1 MQECNKFVVCFTPF
15 LLTKFNGILL
25 EANQRNTLFIL
36 FLAAIKISNMI
47 KRLFPIFLLVT
58 IFFQGQELM
67 AQRNVKP
74 LDEKKT
80 TRKIGTLIYYI
91 NNYYVDT
98 LDMPKLVE
106 KSIVATLKQ
115 LDPHSAYIS
124 AKNVKKANEPLEGSF
139 EGIGVTFQLFND
151 TILVISPVPGGPSDK
166 VGIQA
171 GDKIIT
177 VDGEDAFGEE
187 ITNQWVMDHLRG
199 KKGTRVDVGIKRA
212 GTKGLIDFTIIRDK
226 IPLFSLDAAFMLD
239 NHTGYIK
246 LNRFAK
252 DSKNEFDKALDS
264 LKKEGLQ
271 NLVFD
276 LRGNGGGYLG
286 TAMSIADEFLTDG
299 KLIVYTE
306 GIHQPR
312 QELDA
317 TTNGGFEQ
325 GKLII
330 LVNEGSASA
339 SEIVTGAVQDW
350 DRGIVIGRR
359 TFGKGLVQRPF
370 SLPDGSMVR
379 LTVAHYYTPSG
390 RCIQRPYDKGVEAY
404 YDELNERM
412 EHGELYH
419 RDSIHFPDSLK
430 YETHN
435 GRTVYGGGGIMPD
448 IFVPWD
454 STRYNNLYS
463 ALIRKGVYNTF
474 VNNYLDS
481 HRQELEKNYK
491 NVNAFEKKFE
501 VTDVMFDSLL
511 SMAKEKKVTINEE
524 ELNPNKDFYK
534 LQLKALIGRNL
545 FNQNAYFEILA
556 PMDIEI
562 NKALEVI
569 KNKNSFDMLK

>member
-1 MQECNKFVVCFTPF
+1 MKRIFP
-15 LLTKFNGILL
+15 ILL
-25 EANQRNTLFIL
+25 LV
-36 FLAAIKISNMI
+36 AAM
-47 KRLFPIFLLVT
+47 VT
-58 IFFQGQELM
+58 VSPLW
-67 AQRNVKP
+67 AQTNVKP
-74 LDEKKT
+74 LDEKQT
-80 TRKIGTLIYYI
+80 TQKIGTLIYYI

-98 LDMPKLVE
+98 LDMPKLLE
-106 KSIVATLKQ
+106 KTIVATLKQ

-124 AKNVKKANEPLEGSF
+124 KKNVKKANEPLEGSF
-139 EGIGVTFQLFND
+139 EGVGITFQLFND

-171 GDKIIT
+171 GDKIIK
-177 VDGEDAFGEE
+177 VDGEDAFGED

-199 KKGTRVDVGIKRA
+199 KKGTRVDVSIKRE
-212 GTKGLIDFTIIRDK
+212 GSKELLDFTIIRDK

-239 NHTGYIK
+239 KQTGYIK

-252 DSKNEFDKALDS
+252 DSKKEFDKALDS
-264 LKKEGLQ
+264 LKKEGLK

-286 TAMSIADEFLTDG
+286 TAMKIADEFLNDG
-299 KLIVYTE
+299 KLIVYTK

-317 TTNGGFEQ
+317 TTDGGFEK

-350 DRGIVIGRR
+350 DRGVVIGRR

-370 SLPDGSMVR
+370 PLPDGSVVR

-390 RCIQRPYDKGVEAY
+390 RCIQRPYDEGVKKY
-404 YDELNERM
+404 YSELNERM
-412 EHGELYH
+412 KHGELYH

-430 YETHN
+430 YETKN

-448 IFVPWD
+448 IFVPFD
-454 STRYNNLYS
+454 STRYNNLFS
-463 ALIRKGVYNTF
+463 ALIRKGIYNTY
-474 VNNYLDS
+474 VNNYLDK
-481 HRQELEKNYK
+481 HRQELEKKYK
-491 NVNAFEKKFE
+491 NVEAYKNKFE
-501 VTDVMFDSLL
+501 ITDAMFDDLINH
-511 SMAKEKKVTINEE
+511 AKEKKITINQN
-524 ELNPNKDFYK
+524 ELKPNMTFYK

-545 FNQNAYFEILA
+545 FNQNAYFYILSS
-556 PMDIEI
+556 MDIEI
-562 NKALEVI
+562 NKALEVMSQ
-569 KNKNSFDMLK
+569 KNAFDILK

>member
-1 MQECNKFVVCFTPF
+1 MKKLIPF
-15 LLTKFNGILL
+15 ILL
-25 EANQRNTLFIL
+25 ISFIVAGNNLF
-36 FLAAIKISNMI
+36 
-47 KRLFPIFLLVT
+47 
-58 IFFQGQELM
+58 
-67 AQRNVKP
+67 AQKNIKP
-74 LDEKKT
+74 LDERKT

-98 LDMPKLVE
+98 LDMPELID
-106 KSIVATLKQ
+106 KSIVSMLKQ

-124 AKNVKKANEPLEGSF
+124 AKNVKKANERLEGSF

-171 GDKIIT
+171 GDKIIK
-177 VDGEDAFGEE
+177 VDGEDAFGED

-199 KKGTRVDVGIKRA
+199 KKGTRVDVSIQRDGNPE
-212 GTKGLIDFTIIRDK
+212 LLDFTIIRDK

-239 NHTGYIK
+239 KHTGYIK

-252 DSKNEFDKALDS
+252 ESKKEFDKALDS
-264 LKKEGLQ
+264 LKSEGLQ
-271 NLVFD
+271 NLIFD

-286 TAMSIADEFLTDG
+286 TAQKIADEFLTAG

-312 QELDA
+312 QELTA
-317 TTNGGFEQ
+317 SLEGGFEK

-339 SEIVTGAVQDW
+339 SEIVSGAVQDW
-350 DRGIVIGRR
+350 DRGIIMGRR

-370 SLPDGSMVR
+370 SLPDGSVVR
-379 LTVAHYYTPSG
+379 LTIAHYYTPSG
-390 RCIQRPYDKGVEAY
+390 RCIQRPYNNGVEAY
-404 YDELNERM
+404 YKELNERM
-412 EHGELYH
+412 KHGELFH

-430 YETHN
+430 YQTKN

-454 STRYNNLYS
+454 STRYNNLYTD
-463 ALIRKGVYNTF
+463 LIRKGVYNTY
-474 VNNYLDS
+474 VNTYLD
-481 HRQELEKNYK
+481 HNRQMLEKKYK
-491 NVNAFEKKFE
+491 NVNAFKNKFE
-501 VTDVMFDSLL
+501 VTDKMFDEMLAL
-511 SMAKEKKVTINEE
+511 AEEKKVTVNEE
-524 ELNPNKDFYK
+524 ELNPNKEFYK

-545 FNQNAYFEILA
+545 FDQNAYFYILS

-569 KNKNSFDMLK
+569 KDNNSFDEILK